1 MSDPTPTEE
10 QLRALLAEAR
20 LDEPMPA
27 DVAARLDGVLAD
39 LGADRAAVA
48 TPLPDRAAARRRRR
62 RSLVLAAAAAVAIG
76 VGGTQVDLSG
86 GGGADSGVTA
96 HDGGAARSQTESQT
110 ESQAESY
117 PESQPESQADSA
129 GAATLAAAP
138 VALRSGSF
146 ERDVRHYLSP
156 LSSGDLSVPRPDRL
170 TKDERAA
177 RSGRGTMTSPYAASC
192 SRVDAGRGRQLP
204 AEYDGRPAVL
214 VLRPAA
220 AGVRRVD
227 LYLCGSAEPVRSTSV
242 PAP

>member
-39 LGADRAAVA
+39 LGADRAATA
-48 TPLPDRAAARRRRR
+48 PPLPDRAAARRRRR

-86 GGGADSGVTA
+86 GGADSGVTA
-96 HDGGAARSQTESQT
+96 HDGGAARSQTEPQT
-110 ESQAESY
+110 ESQA
-117 PESQPESQADSA
+117 ESQPESQADGA
-129 GAATLAAAP
+129 GSATLAAAP

-146 ERDVRHYLSP
+146 ERDVRRALG
-156 LSSGDLSVPRPDRL
+156 LADVSVPRPDRL

-192 SRVDAGRGRQLP
+192 GRVDAGRGRQLP

-227 LYLCGSAEPVRSTSV
+227 LYLCGSAEPMRSTSV